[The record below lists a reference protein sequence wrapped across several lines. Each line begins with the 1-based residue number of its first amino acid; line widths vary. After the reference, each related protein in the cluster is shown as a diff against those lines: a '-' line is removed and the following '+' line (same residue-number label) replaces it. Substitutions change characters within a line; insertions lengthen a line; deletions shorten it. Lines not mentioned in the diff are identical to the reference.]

1 MLLQEIVRHLNLNI
15 FTANLNLEVEVTGG
29 YTSDLLSDVI
39 ANAQEGNL
47 WITLQVHPNV
57 VAVGK
62 LKDLAGII
70 LVNNRQPEEETRRK
84 AEEEN
89 LPLLGTKEN
98 AFIISG
104 KLYALLTQKT

>member
-1 MLLQEIVRHLNLNI
+1 MILKDIISHLNLQI
-15 FTANLNLEVEVTGG
+15 FTQKSKLDVEVTGG
-29 YTSDLLSDVI
+29 YTSDLLSDVM
-39 ANAQEGNL
+39 AHAQEGQL
-47 WITLQVHPNV
+47 WITLQVHPNI

-70 LVNNRQPEEETRRK
+70 LVNSRQPEEETKQK

-89 LPLLGTKEN
+89 LPLLGTSEN